1 MVKKLGIVI
10 GLVLAMVV
18 AGLAYVWFSGGSG
31 EPSTE
36 ITAPPV
42 IATAAAQP
50 ESEPP
55 ESEPPESEP
64 EDVVPQDSAGEDPD
78 TGTAPTT
85 GTSEADASG
94 TTMAEDPDASA
105 PVIYQI
111 DKAASSVRFEI
122 NEILNGNPK
131 RVVGVTTEVAG
142 EMLIDF
148 GDPAASRL
156 GAVVINVRTLETDS
170 NFRNRAMRGPIL
182 DSASDENEFATFEP
196 TDIEGLPD
204 RVTVGDRVSLSVTGD
219 FTLRGVT
226 RAVVFDTEVMLVS
239 ADRIEISGS
248 ATVLRSEFG
257 LDIPEVPSVSHVEDE
272 ILLVIDLA
280 AVASEQ

>member
-1 MVKKLGIVI
+1 MVKKLGIVM
-10 GLVLAMVV
+10 GLVLVMVV

-36 ITAPPV
+36 VTAPPV
-42 IATAAAQP
+42 TTTAAAQ
-50 ESEPP
+50 P

-85 GTSEADASG
+85 GTTVTSETATSG
-94 TTMAEDPDASA
+94 TIMAENPDVSA
-105 PVIYQI
+105 PVVYQI

-142 EMLIDF
+142 EVLIDF
-148 GDPAASRL
+148 DDPAASRL
-156 GAVVINVRTLETDS
+156 GAIVINVRTLETDS

-182 DSASDENEFATFEP
+182 GSASDENEFATFEP

-204 RVTVGDRVSLSVTGD
+204 RMAVGDRVSLSVTGD
-219 FTLRGVT
+219 LTLSGVT
-226 RAVVFDTEVMLVS
+226 RPVVFDTEVLLVS
-239 ADRIEISGS
+239 ADRIEVIGS

-257 LDIPEVPSVSHVEDE
+257 LDIPDVPSVSGVEDE
-272 ILLVIDLA
+272 VLLVIDLV
-280 AVASEQ
+280 AVALDR